1 MNSNFFHWS
10 FKSHVSNVRFLFFKN
25 QIPLN
30 DNYVVNWKENTMAIL
45 KCKMCGGDLSVTEG
59 MKIVECDFCGT
70 TQTVPNADDEK
81 KTNLF
86 NRANRLRIASEFDRA
101 AGIYESIIAEF
112 PTEAEA
118 YWGLCLC
125 KYGIEYV
132 DDPRTAE
139 KIPTCHRTSFES
151 IFNDGNYNQAIS
163 YSDPVAKNIYESEA
177 KAIDVLQKDILSIV
191 NKEKPFDVFICY
203 KETDDLGNRTVDSV
217 LAQDIYDHLT
227 DRGFK
232 VFFARITLEDKL
244 GQEYEPYIFAAL
256 NSAKVMLA
264 IGTNSEYYNAVWVK
278 NEWSRYLSLM
288 HNDRSKTLVPC
299 YRDIDPYDMPPE
311 FKNLQGQDMSKLGF
325 VQDLTRG
332 ITKIIRGSADAKS
345 TPSGSAPTGALTK
358 RGYFFLED
366 GDFVSAD
373 TYFDKALDE
382 NPEDAK
388 AYVGKVLAML
398 HKSSVEGINDVTI
411 KVDTFKDLERAI
423 RFSTG
428 AEKAYLEEIRDNAER
443 KYQITCL
450 TVGLS
455 KWAKK
460 KESEEKKKESEV
472 IKENIKKLSAI
483 PTIESYDEI
492 VSICEDAYNRR
503 VDRGYFSAG
512 LVESAKMR
520 ANIIRVLADSEEHTV
535 INIQKSK
542 YFFDWYVPEGFL
554 EVHLKEMVKAGSVE
568 AGLSPGSYCI
578 IGVAEK
584 LKQVQ
589 NEKLCPKRS
598 RVMPVGNMVLAAFN
612 RTVCVKSDGTVITTK
627 ALKNREFEKIIRQT
641 AEWRDIVAISG
652 GSEFTIGLKSDGTV
666 VATEYGEK
674 KFYGGQ
680 CDISEWK
687 NIVAI
692 SSGEVHTVGL
702 KSDGTV
708 LATKYTGDKN
718 RYAGQC
724 DVSEWADIVAIS
736 AGDSRHTVGLKS
748 DGTVVIAIHYKV
760 DQEFYKAFTGYDD
773 DDIIY
778 NVANW
783 KNIVAVSAGNGFIVG
798 LKYDGT
804 VVLAGDRDKEHD
816 VSKWSDIIAISAGY
830 SNVVGLKYNG
840 TVVVT
845 GSNAY
850 GQCDVSGWK
859 DIVAVKSG
867 EHHTIGVKK
876 DGTVLSTRYTFDKD
890 SYDGQCDV
898 TGWKLFN
905 DYNNLQEECNSKRKD
920 RMHIDKQKE
929 EERIRASHRANGKCQ
944 YCGGVFKGLFTKK
957 CVNCEKRKDY

>member
-1 MNSNFFHWS
+1 
-10 FKSHVSNVRFLFFKN
+10 
-25 QIPLN
+25 
-30 DNYVVNWKENTMAIL
+30 MAIF
-45 KCKMCGGDLSVTEG
+45 KCKMCGGDLGVTEG
-59 MKIVECDFCGT
+59 MKIVECEFCGT
-70 TQTVPNADDEK
+70 TQTVPSADGEK

-86 NRANRLRIASEFDRA
+86 NRANRLRIACEFDRA
-101 AGIYESIIAEF
+101 AGIYESIISEF
-112 PTEAEA
+112 PNEAEA

-125 KYGIEYV
+125 RYGIEYV
-132 DDPRTAE
+132 DDPKTAE

-151 IFNDGNYNQAIS
+151 IFNDSNYSQAIS
-163 YSDPVAKNIYESEA
+163 YSDSVTKGVYESEA
-177 KAIDVLQKDILSIV
+177 KAIDALQKDILSLV
-191 NKEKPFDVFICY
+191 SKEKPFDVFICY
-203 KETDDLGNRTVDSV
+203 KETDELGNRTVDSV

-264 IGTNSEYYNAVWVK
+264 IGTNSEYYNAIWVK

-299 YRDIDPYDMPPE
+299 YRGIDPHDMPPE

-332 ITKIIRGSADAKS
+332 IAKIIRESADVKS
-345 TPSGSAPTGALTK
+345 TPSVSAPTGALTK

-398 HKSSVEGINDVTI
+398 HKSSVVEINDVTI

-428 AEKAYLEEIRDNAER
+428 ADKVYLEEIRDNAER

-460 KESEEKKKESEV
+460 KETED
-472 IKENIKKLSAI
+472 IKENIKKLGAI
-483 PTIESYDEI
+483 PTCESYDEI
-492 VSICEDAYNRR
+492 VSICDDAYNRK
-503 VDRGYFSAG
+503 VDRGYFNST
-512 LVESAKMR
+512 LLENAKMQ
-520 ANIIRVLADSEEHTV
+520 AYIIRVLVDGEEHTV
-535 INIQKSK
+535 SSIKESK
-542 YFFDWYVPEGFL
+542 YFSGQYVPDYRL
-554 EVHLKEMVKAGSVE
+554 VARIREMMEAGSVE
-568 AGLSPGSYCI
+568 AGPSPESYCI

-627 ALKNREFEKIIRQT
+627 DPQNREFEKIIRQT

-692 SSGEVHTVGL
+692 SSGEYHTVGL

-718 RYAGQC
+718 HYAGQC
-724 DVSEWADIVAIS
+724 DVSEWTDIVAIS
-736 AGDSRHTVGLKS
+736 AGESRHTVGLKS
-748 DGTVVIAIHYKV
+748 DGTVVIAIHYKG
-760 DQEFYKAFTGYDD
+760 DQGFYKAFKGYDD

-804 VVLAGDRDKEHD
+804 VVLAGDSKIEHD
-816 VSKWSDIIAISAGY
+816 VSKWSDIIAISAGH

-845 GSNAY
+845 GSNDY

-876 DGTVLSTRYTFDKD
+876 DGTVLSTRYTFDKGF
-890 SYDGQCDV
+890 YHGQCDV
-898 TGWKLFN
+898 TGWKLYN
-905 DYNNLQEECNSKRKD
+905 DYNNLQEECNSKRKG

-929 EERIRASHRANGKCQ
+929 EERIRASRRANGKCQ